1 MEDQQAL
8 AAVLPRAE
16 LFDSE
21 FNFYL
26 HAAGLFRAVAVTSH
40 EVLFTQRSLS
50 VAPSGLDTADLWLTV
65 IKGLTDLGLYEDA
78 YTALVAAPYVR
89 LYVLILHFVFCAA
102 LNTMHDDSAA
112 NENVSVNLYTGCA
125 RSTQ

>member
-16 LFDSE
+16 LFDTE

-26 HAAGLFRAVAVTSH
+26 HASGLFKAASVIPQ
-40 EVLFTQRSLS
+40 EVFFTQRSLS
-50 VAPSGLDTADLWLTV
+50 VAPSGLDTTDLWLNV

-78 YTALVAAPYVR
+78 YTALVAAPSSR
-89 LYVLILHFVFCAA
+89 LYVLII
-102 LNTMHDDSAA
+102 
-112 NENVSVNLYTGCA
+112 
-125 RSTQ
+125 Q